1 MPRSPSPGG
10 IAAWSSEAW
19 RESAVSWLDEQ
30 LSGAGIERTGEVE
43 QPRLRPWATL
53 LTAPTTHGPV
63 WLKAASPHTAFEV
76 PLYELLT
83 RTVPDRVLAPIGADP
98 ERGWVLLPDGGPS
111 LGERRSGE
119 ARVEGLV
126 AALVQYGRL
135 QRELEPHVAQLLSMG
150 LADMRPAAMPARF
163 DEALEAVELTS
174 EVPSEVSGMKQ
185 TVASW
190 CERLASSPGPSSLDH
205 NDLHPWNILGDPD
218 HPKYYDWGDSVVAHP
233 FAAARLPLLFVQRD
247 LETGFDDPR
256 FLRARDAYLEVF
268 TDLAPRA
275 ELVETLEVACHVAK
289 IARVL
294 TWDRALRA
302 ARDQGEPVE
311 DDWVSAPRETLV
323 SLLDESYLAG
333 G

>member
-1 MPRSPSPGG
+1 MAHSRSAHGV
-10 IAAWSSEAW
+10 AAWSSEPW

-30 LSGAGIERTGEVE
+30 LAGAGIERTGEVE

-76 PLYELLT
+76 PLYGLLT
-83 RTVPDRVLAPIGADP
+83 RTVPDRVLTPIGADP
-98 ERGWVLLPDGGPS
+98 ERGWVLLPDAGPS

-163 DEALEAVELTS
+163 YEALEAVEVTS
-174 EVPSEVSGMKQ
+174 EVPSEIAAMNQ
-185 TVASW
+185 TVDCW
-190 CERLASSPGPSSLDH
+190 CERLASSPAPASLDH
-205 NDLHPWNILGDPD
+205 NDLHPWNIIGDPG

-268 TDLAPRA
+268 TDLAPRQ
-275 ELVETLEVACHVAK
+275 ELVETLELACHVAK

-311 DDWVSAPRETLV
+311 DDWLSAPREILA